1 MTLASASQ
9 ANLKQTMVYT
19 VDGSGA
25 VTVDATVDATGTS
38 LGRYIRIGTVME
50 LPEGY
55 ENVEWYGNG
64 PVEAMWDREDFAT
77 VGRYSNTVSG
87 MFYPYLDTQDTG
99 TVTGVKW
106 ISVTNPSA
114 KSAMAIAATDTV
126 EASALHFTVDD
137 LDQAQHPYELTKLD
151 STILTV
157 TIVHREPETRAA
169 VRIHFPHT
177 CFQITKL
184 ILMST
189 PWYHIPQM
197 TAIRWM

>member
-137 LDQAQHPYELTKLD
+137 LDQAQHPYELPR
-151 STILTV
+151 S
-157 TIVHREPETRAA
+157 
-169 VRIHFPHT
+169 
-177 CFQITKL
+177 
-184 ILMST
+184 
-189 PWYHIPQM
+189 
-197 TAIRWM
+197 

>member
-9 ANLKQTMVYT
+9 ANLKQTMVYK

-126 EASALHFTVDD
+126 EASALHFTV
-137 LDQAQHPYELTKLD
+137 
-151 STILTV
+151 
-157 TIVHREPETRAA
+157 AA